1 MSRMKNAVDMIVS
14 DLGDIPSERPQGL
27 RRSNASDVATSLPP
41 AKRKPILPVVPVA
54 TSTPRWNSPCSYPVS
69 HSATSTSP
77 NVSVRVCITF
87 ACFCKLVCVCVHVIH
102 ITYRLI
108 LDTSMEYGS
117 LY

>member
-1 MSRMKNAVDMIVS
+1 MSRMKNAIDMIVS
-14 DLGDIPSERPQGL
+14 DLGDIPSERQQGL
-27 RRSNASDVATSLPP
+27 KRSNASDVAPSLPP

-54 TSTPRWNSPCSYPVS
+54 TSTPHCNSPQS

-77 NVSVRVCITF
+77 SVSVRVCITF
-87 ACFCKLVCVCVHVIH
+87 ACFCKIVCVCLYVIL

-117 LY
+117 LF